1 MNSSSSP
8 VRRSAVAW
16 SSPYILPTKR
26 RYSAPVKR
34 SKSPMPSGTTP
45 ICRFTSIVCEE
56 KSSPSSC
63 MRPDVGASSPVSIL
77 IVVDFPAPL
86 GPRKPK
92 NCPAVTRRSTLS
104 TAVSAPKRRVSFS
117 VTMATSVIVYSRA
130 DSSQQNSSTNAPC
143 VRPHAATPTPLTRF
157 SSDGRFLRGGR
168 NTGRLRFFRRE
179 CREHRRQLHP
189 KNPAALLRVIAK
201 NLSGVLLQDAEADAQ
216 AETRAFAD
224 RFRSVK
230 GVEHALRVLDPRS
243 RVGKQDHYIAA
254 IAYGLDGQH
263 SALARVHGVNSIVD
277 DVEEHLQQ
285 LIAVSAHAWQHG
297 FQLHLDARLRRTQ
310 IQRA

>member
-16 SSPYILPTKR
+16 SSPYIRPTKR

-63 MRPDVGASSPVSIL
+63 MRPEVGSSSPVSIL

-104 TAVSAPKRRVSFS
+104 TAMSAPKRRVSFS
-117 VTMATSVIVYSRA
+117 VTMAKSVIVFPRA
-130 DSSQQNSSTNAPC
+130 DSSQQNFSTNAPC
-143 VRPHAATPTPLTRF
+143 LRQRAQTQRSFIF
-157 SSDGRFLRGGR
+157 SSDGSFLRSGR
-168 NTGRLRFFRRE
+168 NTGELRFFRR
-179 CREHRRQLHP
+179 QLHS
-189 KNPAALLRVIAK
+189 KNRAPLLRVVAK

-216 AETRAFAD
+216 AEARASAN
-224 RFRSVK
+224 RFGGVK
-230 GVEHALRVLDPRS
+230 GVEHALRVLNPRS
-243 RVGKQDHYIAA
+243 RVGKQDHHVAA
-254 IAYGLDGQH
+254 IAYRLD
-263 SALARVHGVNSIVD
+263 S
-277 DVEEHLQQ
+277 
-285 LIAVSAHAWQHG
+285 
-297 FQLHLDARLRRTQ
+297 
-310 IQRA
+310 